1 MPGRARSALPVF
13 AIARATAVFCALIVR
28 TQKFTV
34 SECVAVNGEL
44 ILVTHYFSTHR
55 GGSRRLRANWSV
67 ALPRTM
73 VGGRL
78 GFRVPGMSCPAGSGA
93 RATRSR
99 GGLERNG
106 ATLRYPLA
114 DLASLGLI
122 RLWQAIGRA
131 DVLHLHDALYFGN
144 LCACAMARLRGVP
157 VIVTQHVGDVPYAS
171 ALFRRAH
178 ASANRTLG
186 RLVLGM
192 AQQVV
197 FVSPAVRDEF
207 SRYCR
212 FRSSP
217 AYVPNGVDTSCF
229 SPSGPLP
236 ECLEIHRAHQ
246 SGRRVF
252 LFVGRFVE
260 KKDWLSCTIWH
271 CVCPTICGCL
281 RGMAHLIRSPG
292 ISLTSSWC
300 GRVGRWHGKVLPG
313 SGCSGIAE
321 HRGGFPLVVQEAMA
335 CGTPAM
341 VGKKQPRGARRPVHC
356 CWLKSWVTLWHQ
368 CVGQG
373 DCPSNRAGGM
383 GRPGGAARWQLSQ
396 GSGGPGSAR
405 QGSMPS

>member
-1 MPGRARSALPVF
+1 M
-13 AIARATAVFCALIVR
+13 
-28 TQKFTV
+28 
-34 SECVAVNGEL
+34 NGEL

-55 GGSRRLRANWSV
+55 GGVEKV
-67 ALPRTM
+67 AGEL
-73 VGGRL
+73 VGRL
-78 GFRVPGMSCPAGSGA
+78 AKDHGW
-93 RATRSR
+93 RATWVSSAGDVLP
-99 GGLERNG
+99 GGLGERVRLVPVGAWNG
-106 ATLRYPLA
+106 MERRFGIPWPIWHPR
-114 DLASLGLI
+114 GLI

-229 SPSGPLP
+229 SPSGTLP

-260 KKDWLSCTIWH
+260 KKGLAILHDLA
-271 CVCPTICGCL
+271 L
-281 RGMAHLIRSPG
+281 RLPHDLWVFAGHGPLDPQ
-292 ISLTSSWC
+292 SWNQPNVLVVR
-300 GRVGRWHGKVLPG
+300 GESGAGLARYYRAADVLVLPSTG
-313 SGCSGIAE
+313 E
-321 HRGGFPLVVQEAMA
+321 GFPLVVQEAMA

-341 VGKKQPRGARRPVHC
+341 VGEETAAGCPEARALLLVEKLGDAMAPMRWAGRLSEQPGRRDGSPRRRSEVAAFARERWSWECATGQYAKLIGKLVTGHEGERAPAPGNRMRGEE
-356 CWLKSWVTLWHQ
+356 
-368 CVGQG
+368 
-373 DCPSNRAGGM
+373 
-383 GRPGGAARWQLSQ
+383 
-396 GSGGPGSAR
+396 
-405 QGSMPS
+405 